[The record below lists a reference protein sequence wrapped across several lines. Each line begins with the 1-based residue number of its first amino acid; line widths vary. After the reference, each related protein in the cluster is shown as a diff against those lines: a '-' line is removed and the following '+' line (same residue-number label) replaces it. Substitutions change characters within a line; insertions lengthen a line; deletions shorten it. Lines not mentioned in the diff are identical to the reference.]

1 MKAGPRAQF
10 LALPKHH
17 VPQEQDWWGWGR
29 GTAQVSPRAPVPT
42 PCPLLTT
49 TTMARIAFAVGLR
62 DSVGVGGCSEG
73 GVGYRPEL
81 ITCQACLLWSSCPPF
96 VSPAITVS
104 HPSEAQVKL
113 TTPPSLP
120 IRKAGV
126 LDEWSAEALMS
137 SGLQGLGLW
146 FVVVRES
153 GVGSA
158 S

>member
-1 MKAGPRAQF
+1 MCPRNRTGGGGDEVLLRSPPEPLF
-10 LALPKHH
+10 PLPAPCLPPPPWS
-17 VPQEQDWWGWGR
+17 VLPLQLDSEIQWGWR
-29 GTAQVSPRAPVPT
+29 
-42 PCPLLTT
+42 
-49 TTMARIAFAVGLR
+49 
-62 DSVGVGGCSEG
+62 GCSEG

-96 VSPAITVS
+96 LSPAITVS

-126 LDEWSAEALMS
+126 LDEWSAEALVS

-146 FVVVRES
+146 FVVVRER

>member
-62 DSVGVGGCSEG
+62 DSVGWGGCSEG

-81 ITCQACLLWSSCPPF
+81 ITCQACLLGGKGNREVGVRGVQAGWGRGRQSLQTRERR
-96 VSPAITVS
+96 A
-104 HPSEAQVKL
+104 
-113 TTPPSLP
+113 TPEQSLA
-120 IRKAGV
+120 K
-126 LDEWSAEALMS
+126 EE
-137 SGLQGLGLW
+137 SGKKDLENKGHGGGLW
-146 FVVVRES
+146 HQTQLLT
-153 GVGSA
+153 A
-158 S
+158 LADY